1 MFFEVSNILFRAC
14 WYKKSMLEMQKELE
28 ERQQDLEVLN
38 RGTYEINESLFTMSF
53 LNIST
58 PW

>member
-1 MFFEVSNILFRAC
+1 
-14 WYKKSMLEMQKELE
+14 MLEMQKELE